1 MNNVDVSVNK
11 TVRLNDRGFTMQ
23 LRGDAINFMNH
34 PSFAGPQMDQFSS
47 SFGQITA
54 QANYARQVQATL
66 RLSF

>member
-1 MNNVDVSVNK
+1 
-11 TVRLNDRGFTMQ
+11 MQ